1 MDIKII
7 KTTEDV
13 KIEKAHDLDI
23 GYDVYAQSVE
33 WKEEYGAWVYDTGI
47 KIDLPKD
54 IVCNVVPNS
63 GIYKRNGF
71 QPGTPGIVDPGYQ
84 GSIKV
89 IYKPLIP
96 VEISESLTD
105 FIDTISDIIDNKIGS
120 NYDKCSLHID
130 ADCITNVLDK
140 YRKPPFEIG
149 EKIGQ
154 LIFHETISPNLIEVK
169 EFENESS
176 RGENGLGSLH
186 KENKGKI
193 KVNLKVFI
201 TEGCRACQI
210 MLSIVNEF
218 IFRNKDRFEFKLD
231 ITRNKIDCKV
241 DNIED
246 FPTIIVKD
254 EEFKEIFRIKGT
266 CSVDE
271 LTNLLIKKC

>member
-7 KTTEDV
+7 KTSDLC
-13 KIEKAHDLDI
+13 KIEKAHTEDI
-23 GYDVYAQSVE
+23 GFDLFAIDCKYD
-33 WKEEYGAWVYDTGI
+33 KEHDVFIYDTGI
-47 KIDLPKD
+47 KFDLP
-54 IVCNVVPNS
+54 IGVMMNGYPNS
-63 GIYKRNGF
+63 GLYKHA
-71 QPGTPGIVDPGYQ
+71 GIMANHVSVIDPGYH
-84 GSIKV
+84 GTVKV
-89 IYKPLIP
+89 LYRPLI
-96 VEISESLTD
+96 S
-105 FIDTISDIIDNKIGS
+105 NK
-120 NYDKCSLHID
+120 
-130 ADCITNVLDK
+130 VLDLIDK
-140 YRKPPFEIG
+140 LNNYGVQDYTLQDEIEHDIDELRKPPFEIG
-149 EKIGQ
+149 EKICQ
-154 LIFHETISPNLIEVK
+154 VIFVNTIYPNFVEVDK
-169 EFENESS
+169 FDTEYS

-218 IFRNKDRFEFKLD
+218 IFRNKDKFEFKLD

-271 LTNLLIKKC
+271 LTDLLIKKC